1 MKLFNSKLNQIP
13 NAKKEPLYT
22 LEEIADKLGVEH
34 KVLMSRIT
42 GSSKVCPSPK
52 PVLISRS
59 GRQMAKN
66 LYTLSE
72 YKVWWKSRQDFI
84 KGEMK

>member
-1 MKLFNSKLNQIP
+1 MKLFNSRLDQIP

-34 KVLMSRIT
+34 KVLMGHIIASNR
-42 GSSKVCPSPK
+42 VCPSPK

-66 LYTLSE
+66 LYMLSQF
-72 YKVWWKSRQDFI
+72 KTWWRTRQDFI

>member
-1 MKLFNSKLNQIP
+1 MKLFHSKLFQIA
-13 NAKKEPLYT
+13 NAKNEPLNT

-34 KVLMSRIT
+34 KVLMSRIIA
-42 GSSKVCPSPK
+42 SNRVCPSPK

-84 KGEMK
+84 KGESK

>member
-1 MKLFNSKLNQIP
+1 MKLFNSKIHQIP

-34 KVLMSRIT
+34 KVLMSRIS

-52 PVLISRS
+52 PVLVSRS
-59 GRQMAKN
+59 RSQMTRH
-66 LYTLSE
+66 LYMLSE
-72 YKVWWKSRQDFI
+72 FKAWWKVRQDNI
-84 KGEMK
+84 KGESK

>member
-1 MKLFNSKLNQIP
+1 MKLFTSKLDRVP
-13 NAKKEPLYT
+13 NPKKKPLYT

-34 KVLMSRIT
+34 KVLMSYI
-42 GSSKVCPSPK
+42 SKNSRRCPSPK
-52 PVLISRS
+52 SVLIARS
-59 GRQMAKN
+59 SSQMTKK

-72 YKVWWKSRQDFI
+72 YKVWWNACQDTT